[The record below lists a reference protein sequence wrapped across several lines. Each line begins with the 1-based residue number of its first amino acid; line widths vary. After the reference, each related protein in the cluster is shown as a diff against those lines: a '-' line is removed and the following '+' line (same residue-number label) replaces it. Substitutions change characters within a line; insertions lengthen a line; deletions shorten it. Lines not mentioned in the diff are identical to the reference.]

1 MFPKQNWTCAPMY
14 IVQTMVTMMEMMK
27 TAKISLLCTHVL
39 IDWDVVGNY
48 DDNSDDYHHHLI
60 I

>member
-14 IVQTMVTMMEMMK
+14 IVQTMVTLMEMMK

-39 IDWDVVGNY
+39 IDGT
-48 DDNSDDYHHHLI
+48 LLALLMI
-60 I
+60 IVTIS